1 MIFLT
6 VGTSFPF
13 DRLVKAVD
21 SVIDRAL
28 IEEEIFAQI
37 GTGGFKPKHMK
48 YVDMLNKEEFDICF
62 RKASG
67 LISHAG
73 MGSITMALENNK
85 PMLVMPRLR
94 RHGEVVNDHQ
104 LDIVKKFEKDSYI
117 LAAYS
122 EEELPEKIHALGS
135 FVPRKRQTQPEA
147 VAERISVFLEE
158 LCH

>member
-21 SVIDRAL
+21 NAIGRAL
-28 IEEEIFAQI
+28 IKEEIFSQI

-48 YVDMLNKEEFDICF
+48 YVEMLDKEEFDICF

-73 MGSITMALENNK
+73 IGSVTMALENNK

-94 RHGEVVNDHQ
+94 RYGEVVNDHQ
-104 LDIVKKFEKDSYI
+104 LDIVKKFEKDNYI
-117 LAAYS
+117 LVAYS
-122 EEELPEKIHALGS
+122 EKDLPEKVHALGS

-147 VAERISVFLEE
+147 VARRISLFLEG
-158 LCH
+158 LYH